1 MEKNKSILTVKEMV
15 EMGLLISLAIILDL
29 DGLKISLG
37 SNGGSIGFTM
47 LPLIVLSYRQG
58 FYKSL
63 IGIGFVYGL
72 VTNLLD
78 GWGLIYFPF
87 DYFVAYGVSISL
99 VGLFKDKIF
108 KDEKLLN
115 NYCWLIISL
124 VLIFV
129 VRIMGHTLSSMI
141 FYHYTFIASL
151 SYNIAYV
158 LPSIIVC
165 LVVLIILLPTLKKI
179 NKKFSKKVS

>member
-1 MEKNKSILTVKEMV
+1 MKKNKSILTVKEMV

-47 LPLIVLSYRQG
+47 IPLIVLAYRQG

-63 IGIGFVYGL
+63 IGIGFVYGI
-72 VTNLLD
+72 VTNILD
-78 GWGLIYFPF
+78 GWGFIYFPL

-99 VGLFKDKIF
+99 VGLFKDFIF
-108 KDEKLLN
+108 KGEKIIR
-115 NYCWLIISL
+115 NYCCLIASL
-124 VLIFV
+124 AIIFI
-129 VRIMGHTLSSMI
+129 VRLFGHTLSSMI
-141 FYHYTFIASL
+141 FYQYTFGAAL

-179 NKKFSKKVS
+179 NKKF